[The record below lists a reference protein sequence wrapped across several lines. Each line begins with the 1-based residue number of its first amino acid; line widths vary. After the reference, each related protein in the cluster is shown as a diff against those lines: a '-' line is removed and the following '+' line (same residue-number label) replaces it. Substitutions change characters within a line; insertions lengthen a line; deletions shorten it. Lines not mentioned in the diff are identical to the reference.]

1 MPRAA
6 AASALYCSRV
16 RFAGIFVALMSIGC
30 GTGLAFIPTR
40 EQPHALYERTP
51 EKVEIFM
58 TGRPN
63 RPYVDVGMIE
73 SQQETYSRD
82 SGEVII
88 AKMRKFAG
96 KHGCD
101 GLVIFGGNDTAI
113 ERGSSDSSWID
124 TLKGYRGSCIVYVAD
139 PAAGG
144 VPAVG
149 SPAAGPVANAG
160 EAPVVSPAS
169 PPQPSAAMG
178 CIPNSTQLCY
188 GPGGCRGGQRCTET
202 GRAYTL
208 CDCGD
213 ADTRAPAPATVP
225 SPNAQ

>member
-1 MPRAA
+1 
-6 AASALYCSRV
+6 
-16 RFAGIFVALMSIGC
+16 
-30 GTGLAFIPTR
+30 
-40 EQPHALYERTP
+40 
-51 EKVEIFM
+51 M

-101 GLVIFGGNDTAI
+101 GLVIFAGNDAAI

-124 TLKGYRGSCIVYVAD
+124 TLKGYRGSCIVYVD
-139 PAAGG
+139 GPPAAGP
-144 VPAVG
+144 PALG
-149 SPAAGPVANAG
+149 PPGAGPVANAAQAQHAS
-160 EAPVVSPAS
+160 APS

-188 GPGGCRGGQRCTET
+188 GPGGCRGGQRCLEN

-213 ADTRAPAPATVP
+213 ADEQATAPAP
-225 SPNAQ
+225 NAQ